1 MENALSE
8 AVNVSENVDATQE
21 EVNNAE
27 KGLRNAVSGLVIGIG
42 RTV

>member
-27 KGLRNAVSGLVIGIG
+27 KVLRNAVSGLVIGIG